1 MKQGTHFTVRLIFP
15 TIKRTLFG
23 ARCARSTPPRGS
35 SNGNGSTPRHLGPGC
50 FRRQAGSSSL
60 VTRRETLSRW
70 KRLPAE
76 CCGTSSVAR
85 RSFRHQCRLP
95 STENSTW
102 SLRRALLFSLF
113 CFRGDR
119 RENRGDCEGKHWLC
133 RRHGPT
139 KRPAAS

>member
-15 TIKRTLFG
+15 TMKRNRFG
-23 ARCARSTPPRGS
+23 ERCARSIPPRGS

-50 FRRQAGSSSL
+50 CRRQAGSSSL

-76 CCGTSSVAR
+76 CCGTSSVAP

-102 SLRRALLFSLF
+102 PLRRAVLFSLS
-113 CFRGDR
+113 CCPEAR
-119 RENRGDCEGKHWLC
+119 RENRGNCEGKH
-133 RRHGPT
+133 
-139 KRPAAS
+139 